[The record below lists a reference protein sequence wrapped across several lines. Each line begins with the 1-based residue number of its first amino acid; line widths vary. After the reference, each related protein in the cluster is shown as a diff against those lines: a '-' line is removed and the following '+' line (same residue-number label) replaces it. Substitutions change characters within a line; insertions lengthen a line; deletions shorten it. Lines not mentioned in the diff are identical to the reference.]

1 MSTNDTSNIISKIAI
16 PKHLKIVKDTLDG
29 EIEQGPINYYN
40 YEQEMKNFLSEF
52 IENCDKLY
60 NNNNQ
65 ENKNFFYDNRD
76 DIKLKFIEKK
86 NKKEF
91 ENEYN
96 IIDNYNIIT
105 KTIPVTNPETNP
117 KTNPETNP
125 KTNPETNPKTE
136 TPITILLNKR
146 SICFEEEIC
155 NESYQINQ
163 KIKLHEDILL
173 IVLIKKKGEEKEKEK
188 KKEEEEEKEKE
199 KDEIL
204 ILLIKEKRI
213 RDKKENKSEEKKK
226 DEEEKNFE
234 KKDKDK
240 KEDQDEFGYEG
251 NKNIKSCFDP
261 YFHILYKKYNFSFE
275 IPQVGKNFS
284 SYLLSKNGK
293 EEIILFFWHEKIIYF
308 YKIENFNDDFGSI
321 ITKYIFN
328 LDFEP
333 ILICPIKNIKE
344 NKFFLEKDI
353 VFYSEYF
360 LIFTK
365 ENLKLCKYIEE
376 ISKLFICNVEYEFN
390 QQSDQNLFEGKILN
404 NVEHL
409 DNGII
414 AFHFKDQKNEEI
426 AFFYLYCKDYFYNF
440 FYKKMMFKIFL
451 FKLKK
456 KINNN

>member
-1 MSTNDTSNIISKIAI
+1 MSNMSNMSTNDTSNIISKISI
-16 PKHLKIVKDTLDG
+16 PNHLKIVKVTLDG
-29 EIEQGPINYYN
+29 EIEQGPIILYN
-40 YEQEMKNFLSEF
+40 DEQEMKNSLLEF
-52 IENCDKLY
+52 IENCDKPY
-60 NNNNQ
+60 NNKQ
-65 ENKNFFYDNRD
+65 ENRNFFYDNRD
-76 DIKLKFIEKK
+76 DIKLKFIKKK

-91 ENEYN
+91 EKEYN

-105 KTIPVTNPETNP
+105 KTNP
-117 KTNPETNP
+117 KTG
-125 KTNPETNPKTE
+125 
-136 TPITILLNKR
+136 TPITILLNQRNR
-146 SICFEEEIC
+146 SFEEIIC
-155 NESYQINQ
+155 NEPYQIYQ
-163 KIKLHEDILL
+163 IIKLHENILL
-173 IVLIKKKGEEKEKEK
+173 IVLIKKNAEEKEKEK
-188 KKEEEEEKEKE
+188 KKEEEKE
-199 KDEIL
+199 KDNIL
-204 ILLIKEKRI
+204 ILIIKEKRL

-240 KEDQDEFGYEG
+240 KEDQDEYGYEG

-261 YFHILYKKYNFSFE
+261 YFHIIYKKYYFSFE
-275 IPQVGKNFS
+275 IPQVGENFS

-360 LIFTK
+360 LIITK
-365 ENLKLCKYIEE
+365 ENLKLCKCIEE

-390 QQSDQNLFEGKILN
+390 QQSDKNLFEGKSLN

-409 DNGII
+409 DNGLI
-414 AFHFKDQKNEEI
+414 AIHFKDQINEEI
-426 AFFYLYCKDYFYNF
+426 AFFYLYCKDYFYNL

-456 KINNN
+456 KINNNN